1 MSARTE
7 RDTLNALIET
17 CRDGARGFQLAAD
30 HVVSP
35 DLKEF
40 FSNSARQ
47 RERFAAELV
56 PYAQRLGG
64 RREGEGTTLGAVH
77 RGWMV
82 VKDAITN
89 DNEEAIM
96 REAIRGEAAA
106 ANTYAEAVMDV
117 LPPEARPVVDKQY
130 EQIRYAQR
138 ELDQLRL
145 ARLVG

>member
-7 RDTLNALIET
+7 RDTMNALIET

-30 HVVSP
+30 LAGSQ

-40 FSNSARQ
+40 FAETARQ
-47 RERFAAELV
+47 RERFAAELL

-64 RREGEGTTLGAVH
+64 GQDADGTALGAVH
-77 RGWMV
+77 RGWIAVRDAWAKYDEDALMV
-82 VKDAITN
+82 ET
-89 DNEEAIM
+89 M
-96 REAIRGEAAA
+96 RGENAA

-117 LPPEARPVVDKQY
+117 LPPDARPIVDRQY
-130 EQIRYAQR
+130 EQIRAAQK

-145 ARLVG
+145 SRLVG